1 MRIIQHWFSYI
12 VVRMNILSVKKEPF
26 NTNSTPIGRF
36 LHDQQKLDLELNL
49 NRLTD
54 VDFLKLSFTFLVNI
68 FFSIMVLTGRAL
80 FVPMNAHFVLSCIKQ
95 VRDRRYRNVHYFCYI
110 LYRWWQKWGTN
121 LSHRW
126 LITLQHRAHSGVISW
141 KKTIKK
147 KTENDYS

>member
-1 MRIIQHWFSYI
+1 
-12 VVRMNILSVKKEPF
+12 MNILSVKKEPF

-80 FVPMNAHFVLSCIKQ
+80 FVPMNAYLSYHVTISRPKISE
-95 VRDRRYRNVHYFCYI
+95 FTLFLLYI
-110 LYRWWQKWGTN
+110 VPFGTKMGN
-121 LSHRW
+121 QSL
-126 LITLQHRAHSGVISW
+126 T
-141 KKTIKK
+141 
-147 KTENDYS
+147 

>member
-1 MRIIQHWFSYI
+1 
-12 VVRMNILSVKKEPF
+12 MNILSVKKEPF

-80 FVPMNAHFVLSCIKQ
+80 FVPMNAHFVLSCNNFETEDIGM
-95 VRDRRYRNVHYFCYI
+95 YI
-110 LYRWWQKWGTN
+110 IFAIYCTVGDKNGEPI
-121 LSHRW
+121 SH
-126 LITLQHRAHSGVISW
+126 I
-141 KKTIKK
+141 
-147 KTENDYS
+147 DD